1 MSNDIK
7 VVSIIDQIKAVVKK
21 DFVTIGQGGVQAAE
35 LPNEKAVLI
44 VDLNHV
50 PATDAS
56 LSTKGKTY
64 VKVFA
69 SGPFANGRVQF
80 GFFENVPA
88 DQLDQKMAWREKNP
102 KRK

>member
-1 MSNDIK
+1 MSNELK
-7 VVSIIDQIKAVVKK
+7 TVSIIDQIKAVVKK
-21 DFVTIGQGGVQAAE
+21 DFMTIGQGGVQAAE
-35 LPNEKAVLI
+35 LPNEKAILI

-80 GFFENVPA
+80 GFFENVPT